1 MQLAKLTTPKKIKT
15 LSISFFTF
23 LVLLLAAYSPASAQ
37 DNSPYS
43 RYGVGDLVSPNHISS
58 RGMGGI
64 NAGFSDFLSI
74 NFNNPASYSSFQA
87 WKEAKSKKLQSG
99 RALLDVGINYDSRT
113 LKEPG
118 NTEKFTA
125 SNLLFSYL
133 QIGVPLRTNWGMSF
147 GLRPVSRISYK
158 IYERERLM
166 NPIPPYNSIDSAITF
181 YEGKGGSYLASLG
194 TGFSVFRK
202 EKRGM
207 EEKLSL
213 GFNVGYLFG
222 EKDYSTRRAFI
233 NDSVEYYKANYE
245 TRTNYSNLYLNAG
258 LQYRTPVSG
267 KMMLTIGAYGNWMK
281 HIRARQDILR
291 ETFAYDESSGNY
303 RIDSVYDRTDL
314 RGNVK
319 IPGSV
324 TAGFTLQK
332 FVDLQKK
339 EGGWILGADFSLQNW
354 EKYRFYGQPDALKN
368 KWELKLGGQYNPVPK
383 KSYFSQVSYRFGFF
397 TGPDYVKSGQKLN
410 QTGGSI
416 GFALPLANYG
426 RLSQQATIIN
436 VALEYI
442 KRGSNVNVLKE
453 NLFRVSVGFSL
464 SDIWFGKRKY
474 E

>member
-1 MQLAKLTTPKKIKT
+1 
-15 LSISFFTF
+15 
-23 LVLLLAAYSPASAQ
+23 
-37 DNSPYS
+37 
-43 RYGVGDLVSPNHISS
+43 
-58 RGMGGI
+58 
-64 NAGFSDFLSI
+64 
-74 NFNNPASYSSFQA
+74 
-87 WKEAKSKKLQSG
+87 
-99 RALLDVGINYDSRT
+99 
-113 LKEPG
+113 
-118 NTEKFTA
+118 
-125 SNLLFSYL
+125 
-133 QIGVPLRTNWGMSF
+133 
-147 GLRPVSRISYK
+147 
-158 IYERERLM
+158 
-166 NPIPPYNSIDSAITF
+166 
-181 YEGKGGSYLASLG
+181 
-194 TGFSVFRK
+194 
-202 EKRGM
+202 
-207 EEKLSL
+207 
-213 GFNVGYLFG
+213 
-222 EKDYSTRRAFI
+222 
-233 NDSVEYYKANYE
+233 
-245 TRTNYSNLYLNAG
+245 
-258 LQYRTPVSG
+258 
-267 KMMLTIGAYGNWMK
+267 MK

-314 RGNVK
+314 RGSVK